1 MDWTVPLS
9 KEEFDRAKAG
19 ELVAIGA
26 FPKGRNLGVLIIGNK
41 EMSDTEMEENFYG
54 VLANGDDVY
63 YVNIAEWDWEQLNN
77 PELDRFP
84 YIKFSDGVGFL
95 FLSKELNE
103 KIKQEADA

>member
-1 MDWTVPLS
+1 MNWTVPLS
-9 KEEFDRAKAG
+9 KEEFDKAKAG
-19 ELVAIGA
+19 EFVIIGT
-26 FPKGRNLGVLIIGNK
+26 FLKGHNLGVLIIGNK
-41 EMSDTEMEENFYG
+41 EMSDTEMKKKFHG
-54 VLANGDDVY
+54 ILANGDDVY

-103 KIKQEADA
+103 RIKQEADA